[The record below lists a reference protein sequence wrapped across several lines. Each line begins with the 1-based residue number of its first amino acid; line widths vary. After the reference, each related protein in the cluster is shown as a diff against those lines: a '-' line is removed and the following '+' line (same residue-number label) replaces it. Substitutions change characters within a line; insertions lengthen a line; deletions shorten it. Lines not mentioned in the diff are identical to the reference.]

1 MHAAH
6 GLKLS
11 ALLAVE
17 QLAFLAEYGQCGN
30 AFVQRNLVAGSEVEI
45 RIHVPDVH
53 VDQDE
58 VGFENGPV
66 AGVMEVDVQ
75 HLAVAAPVAAKVEQD
90 ALVGSRGGLESGG
103 DIGFGLL
110 RIGIDFAAGGV
121 GRAGGKNQ
129 SEEKGE
135 KFDGLQRGNPPHLLS
150 VCHNSP
156 GGSIF
161 IPQFRRRHVLWSV
174 ANASDLRKRLE
185 SASYPDLGT
194 MMEGYAQS
202 AAELGKREF
211 GQKLDFT
218 AESVDGLDEILVRVG
233 ESPELDLDFE
243 VRLWGSYLGE
253 VLRRRYA
260 GSWEM
265 TQYPGGAMAVP
276 AIDVR
281 GSRLFPLMKVYRRLT
296 VGEEED
302 LRTFYSM
309 VTERLGKPAQ
319 VN

>member
-1 MHAAH
+1 MGSH
-6 GLKLS
+6 G
-11 ALLAVE
+11 
-17 QLAFLAEYGQCGN
+17 
-30 AFVQRNLVAGSEVEI
+30 EV
-45 RIHVPDVH
+45 
-53 VDQDE
+53 
-58 VGFENGPV
+58 
-66 AGVMEVDVQ
+66 
-75 HLAVAAPVAAKVEQD
+75 
-90 ALVGSRGGLESGG
+90 
-103 DIGFGLL
+103 
-110 RIGIDFAAGGV
+110 
-121 GRAGGKNQ
+121 
-129 SEEKGE
+129 
-135 KFDGLQRGNPPHLLS
+135 
-150 VCHNSP
+150 
-156 GGSIF
+156 
-161 IPQFRRRHVLWSV
+161 
-174 ANASDLRKRLE
+174 RKRLE
-185 SASYPDLGT
+185 SAIYPDLGT

-202 AAELGKREF
+202 AAQLGRQEF

-265 TQYPGGAMAVP
+265 TQYPGGAIAVP
-276 AIDVR
+276 AVDVR